1 MTRYRRLTGYLC
13 LLMLMAPG
21 MLLMGLAVAADYVGL
36 GRGDSGG
43 FGRRQAIL
51 LAVGLLAAVYGLLVH
66 RKAVSDHRTSG
77 RAYPKTVLFVVVPTV
92 GMIFAAAIF
101 VDRAIGV
108 LQPPGCRTAG
118 LNFPPCSTTTIE
130 THEFSF
136 TIESNS
142 IGIRDHEVEPPQEGG
157 ERVGGD
163 RQGRYRILAIGDSF
177 TYGWGVEIDQTWPKI
192 LQRRLREAGC
202 RVEVLNL
209 GYPGA
214 SPRKYAEVAAES
226 TAVLRPD
233 LVLVAVLQGNDLRQL
248 HTDDCDPAS
257 RANGLLKR
265 VFPNYLRVKDGR
277 CFQRPVINTADVI
290 RRQWKEA
297 AERLRDGL
305 PAEAVRRFDRLD
317 PKVKEALRDGNL
329 NPCAV
334 DLAMRHPDFYRF
346 TLHPDRADVQE
357 ATETMAACLA
367 RIRRAAGRVGA
378 KVEVV
383 SVPSGAYVC
392 EASLRTIRRLGF
404 ELDET
409 ALDDPRPD
417 EVIQAAC
424 TTAGVPFHSL
434 TRQIRS
440 VAQSETLYYELDDH
454 FNAQGQ
460 LRYGEA
466 VADLILRGDAG
477 GLSGRSSEKTA
488 FHTTTVR

>member
-1 MTRYRRLTGYLC
+1 MTRYRRTIRSLC
-13 LLMLMAPG
+13 LLILLAPG
-21 MLLMGLAVAADYVGL
+21 ILLTGLAVAADHL
-36 GRGDSGG
+36 GAGHAGNGG

-51 LAVGLLAAVYGLLVH
+51 LAVGLAATVCGLLVH
-66 RKAVSDHRTSG
+66 RKAVSEQRTSG

-92 GMIFAAAIF
+92 AMIFAAAIF

-130 THEFSF
+130 TDEFSF

-142 IGIRDHEVEPPQEGG
+142 IGIRDHEVEPTG
-157 ERVGGD
+157 EAN
-163 RQGRYRILAIGDSF
+163 YRILAIGDSF

-192 LQRRLREAGC
+192 LQQRLREAGC
-202 RVEVLNL
+202 QVEVLNC

-214 SPRKYAEVAAES
+214 SPRKYAEVAVEA

-277 CFQRPVINTADVI
+277 CFQHPVTNTADAI
-290 RRQWKEA
+290 RGQWKDA
-297 AERLRDGL
+297 AKRLRDGL
-305 PAEAVRRFDRLD
+305 PPRAKQRFDRLD
-317 PKVKEALRDGNL
+317 PQVKQALLAGNL

-346 TLHPDRADVQE
+346 TLHADRADVQK

-367 RIRRAAGRVGA
+367 KIRSAAGRVGA

-404 ELDET
+404 ELEESV
-409 ALDDPRPD
+409 LDDPRPD
-417 EVIQAAC
+417 EAIRAAC

-434 TRQIRS
+434 TRQIRDA
-440 VAQSETLYYELDDH
+440 AQSETLYFELDDH
-454 FNAQGQ
+454 FNPQGQ

-466 VADLILRGDAG
+466 VANLILR
-477 GLSGRSSEKTA
+477 S
-488 FHTTTVR
+488 TTLR